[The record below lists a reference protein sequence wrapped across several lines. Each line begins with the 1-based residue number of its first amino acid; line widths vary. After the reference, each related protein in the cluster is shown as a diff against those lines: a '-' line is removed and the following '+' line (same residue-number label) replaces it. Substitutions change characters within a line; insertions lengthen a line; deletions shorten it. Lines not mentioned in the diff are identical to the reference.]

1 MRWSLF
7 GQKKKKYKFFPTR
20 KLQYSSLKVYTI
32 FIPLHFDKIRMG
44 WIRNNSLDK
53 KNSIRKKHLASNFQ

>member
-1 MRWSLF
+1 MESLWP
-7 GQKKKKYKFFPTR
+7 KKEKDKFFPTR

-32 FIPLHFDKIRMG
+32 FIPLHLDQIRMG